1 MPTFRNQMRV
11 KCELSLAE
19 WANQLG
25 SLDEFK
31 SPPKWSRWSK
41 PLYAFA
47 VWALVLY
54 WKIFFGEPMHNCSK
68 LFLFNELICK
78 SPSDASASGIHPSF
92 LIST

>member
-31 SPPKWSRWSK
+31 SPPSGVDGQS
-41 PLYAFA
+41 PCTL
-47 VWALVLY
+47 LL
-54 WKIFFGEPMHNCSK
+54 FGP
-68 LFLFNELICK
+68 
-78 SPSDASASGIHPSF
+78 
-92 LIST
+92 